1 MQPDKYDTMSLG
13 ELREELRT
21 LERHETETRNRI
33 NAIAKVVAHR
43 EDEEIQ
49 ALIKGMNRDQRYRLA
64 KALYDKGTKVVE
76 VEAK

>member
-13 ELREELRT
+13 ELREELRS

-33 NAIAKVVAHR
+33 SAIAKVVAHR
-43 EDEEIQ
+43 EEEEVQ
-49 ALIKGMNRDQRYRLA
+49 ALIKDMSRDQRYRLA

-76 VEAK
+76 AGAK

>member
-13 ELREELRT
+13 ELREELRS

-33 NAIAKVVAHR
+33 SAIAKVVAHR
-43 EDEEIQ
+43 EEEEVQ
-49 ALIKGMNRDQRYRLA
+49 ALIKDMSRDQRYRLA

-76 VEAK
+76 VGAK